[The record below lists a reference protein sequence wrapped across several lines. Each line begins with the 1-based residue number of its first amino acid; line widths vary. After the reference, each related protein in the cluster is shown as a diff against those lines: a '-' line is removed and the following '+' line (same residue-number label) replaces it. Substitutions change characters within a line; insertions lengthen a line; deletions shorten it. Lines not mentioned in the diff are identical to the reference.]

1 MSESKNVLIGILAVL
16 LGLIV
21 IIFPLISVFALNDIA
36 GIGMIFLGIWF
47 IVESLK
53 SKSLAAGIAV
63 LMVAIFVIMMGIV
76 FLGDIKAFEFFT
88 FAAIYI
94 VGFFLVL
101 AGLISLISGE
111 GLKTKGIGVLGIV
124 IGILFT
130 IIGTY
135 VGNPLV
141 LAAIIGAF
149 LIIAGLMEMFNLFGE
164 NKVEKIE
171 KS

>member
-1 MSESKNVLIGILAVL
+1 
-16 LGLIV
+16 
-21 IIFPLISVFALNDIA
+21 
-36 GIGMIFLGIWF
+36 
-47 IVESLK
+47 
-53 SKSLAAGIAV
+53 LAAGIAV

-88 FAAIYI
+88 FATIYI

-101 AGLISLISGE
+101 AGLISLISGA
-111 GLKTKGIGVLGIV
+111 GLKTKSIGILGIV

-171 KS
+171 NS

>member
-21 IIFPLISVFALNDIA
+21 IIFPLISVFALSDIA
-36 GIGMIFLGIWF
+36 GIGLIFLGIYLL
-47 IVESLK
+47 VQSLK

-63 LMVAIFVIMMGIV
+63 LLVAIFVIMMGIV
-76 FLGDIKAFEFFT
+76 FLGDIAAFEFFT
-88 FAAIYI
+88 FAAIYT

-101 AGLISLISGE
+101 AGLVSLISGKS
-111 GLKTKGIGVLGIV
+111 LKTKSIGVLGIL

-135 VGNPLV
+135 MGNPLV
-141 LAAIIGAF
+141 LAAMIGAF
-149 LIIAGLMEMFNLFGE
+149 LIIAGLIEIFNLFGE